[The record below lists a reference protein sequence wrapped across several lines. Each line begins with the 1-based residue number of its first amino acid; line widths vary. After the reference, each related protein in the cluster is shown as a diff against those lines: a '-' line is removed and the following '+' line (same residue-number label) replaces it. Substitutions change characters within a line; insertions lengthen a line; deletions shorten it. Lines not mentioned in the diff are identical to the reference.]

1 MNFTFTVNT
10 TESLTIFEALR
21 EYSNNLNRNEIDRK
35 SAIRLYDKLMNS
47 VAETYYKA
55 DNEWCLLLLTK
66 LVVVLIIINIK
77 L

>member
-55 DNEWCLLLLTK
+55 DNE
-66 LVVVLIIINIK
+66 
-77 L
+77 